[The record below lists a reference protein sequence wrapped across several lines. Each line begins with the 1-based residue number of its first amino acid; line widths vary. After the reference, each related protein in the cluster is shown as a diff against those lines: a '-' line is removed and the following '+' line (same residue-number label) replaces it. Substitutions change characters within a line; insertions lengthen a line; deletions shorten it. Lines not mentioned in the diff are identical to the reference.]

1 MSNSIKF
8 LSIIIFTVGI
18 WSINS
23 FLSPILSAEIKNI
36 NTLKKELSVKQS
48 FSDGAPAN
56 LKKNVNEFV
65 LEKFDKNQLVNLVDS
80 FSKQSAVEISS
91 LDIQVDKPDKNVS
104 NADNLDSN
112 TSLSTDTNSTVNK
125 SNTLKSVKMVLNI
138 NGNKM
143 SIDSFLSKLVKSK
156 QYIDIQDISLSFI
169 DSPNSVSESKSAQST
184 IIAKVYYINL

>member
-169 DSPNSVSESKSAQST
+169 DSPNSVSGSKSAQST

>member
-36 NTLKKELSVKQS
+36 NALKKELSVKQS

-169 DSPNSVSESKSAQST
+169 DSPNSVSGSKSAQST

>member
-112 TSLSTDTNSTVNK
+112 ISLSTDTNSTVNK
-125 SNTLKSVKMVLNI
+125 SNTLKSVKIVLNI

-169 DSPNSVSESKSAQST
+169 DNPNSVSGSKSVQST